1 MAFNIYN
8 LDEIERR
15 TYSITMWPRKGEI
28 ITPKAGVIDSE
39 NDIRLFCYG
48 NGSYREASDEY
59 QFIFDYKGVVM
70 NVNVSEKIKDF
81 DIYYSLIEIDGEK
94 ELITEEIKKSLS
106 DAIRFYGVFKWNIN
120 DDRVVV
126 HTEF

>member
-1 MAFNIYN
+1 
-8 LDEIERR
+8 
-15 TYSITMWPRKGEI
+15 
-28 ITPKAGVIDSE
+28 
-39 NDIRLFCYG
+39 
-48 NGSYREASDEY
+48 
-59 QFIFDYKGVVM
+59 M

-81 DIYYSLIEIDGEK
+81 DIYYYYSLIEIDGEK

-106 DAIRFYGVFKWNIN
+106 DAIRFYGVFKWNIK